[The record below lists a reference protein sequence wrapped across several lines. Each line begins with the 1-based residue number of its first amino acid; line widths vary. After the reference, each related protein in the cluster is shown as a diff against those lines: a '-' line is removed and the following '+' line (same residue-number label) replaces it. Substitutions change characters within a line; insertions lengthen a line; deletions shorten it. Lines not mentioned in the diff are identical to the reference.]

1 MQKVI
6 VGLSGGVDSSVAALL
21 LIEQGYEVEAL
32 FMRNWDSAMNQDL
45 LGNPDYDNE
54 ICPQE
59 EDYQDAL
66 DVANKLG
73 IRLHRHD
80 FIQEYWDDVFTYFL
94 EEYRRGRTPNPDIL
108 CNKYIK
114 FKAFLSVALSLGA
127 DFIAMGHYARVVN
140 FNGETRLLRGLD
152 NNKDQTYFL
161 CQLTQ
166 AQLSKTLFPV
176 GEMQKKEVRA
186 IAEKAGLV
194 TAKKKDSTG
203 ICFIG
208 ERHFSQ
214 FLSNYLP
221 SQPGPISTT
230 DGDILGEH
238 DGLMYYTIGQR
249 KGLRIGGSKIYGQDP
264 WFVVGKNLEKNIL
277 YIGQGIDHP
286 TLYSDS
292 CTVED
297 VNWIPSHK
305 FVGKKNLTA
314 KFRYRQIDVPVEIEF
329 IDDLTLQVR
338 FKELVRAVT
347 PGQAAVF
354 YDGEVCFGGG
364 TIATVYFENQRRM
377 Y

>member
-1 MQKVI
+1 MAKVI

-45 LGNPDYDNE
+45 LGNPDYNNE

-66 DVANKLG
+66 EVANKLH
-73 IRLHRHD
+73 IKLHRHD
-80 FIQEYWDDVFTYFL
+80 FIKEYWDDVFTYFL
-94 EEYRRGRTPNPDIL
+94 EEYKRGRTPNPDIL

-114 FKAFLSVALSLGA
+114 FKAFLNVAISLGA
-127 DFIAMGHYARVVN
+127 DYIAMGHYARVIHDGN
-140 FNGETRLLRGLD
+140 QTKLLRGLD
-152 NNKDQTYFL
+152 SNKDQTYFL

-166 AQLSKTLFPV
+166 KQLSKTLFPI
-176 GEMQKKEVRA
+176 GEMQKKEVRRV
-186 IAEKAGLV
+186 AENAGLI

-221 SQPGPISTT
+221 SKSGKISTL
-230 DGDILGEH
+230 DGDIIGEH
-238 DGLMYYTIGQR
+238 EGLMYYTIGQR
-249 KGLRIGGSKIYGQDP
+249 KGLRIGGSKVYGQEP
-264 WFVVGKNLEKNIL
+264 WFVIGKDLEKNIL
-277 YIGQGIDHP
+277 YVGQGIDHP
-286 TLYSDS
+286 NLYSDA
-292 CTVED
+292 CLVED
-297 VNWIPSHK
+297 VNWISNEH
-305 FVGKKNLTA
+305 FIGKRNLTA
-314 KFRYRQIDVPVEIEF
+314 KFRYRQMDVPVEIEF
-329 IDDLTLQVR
+329 LNSSTISVR

-354 YDGEVCFGGG
+354 YDGEVCLGGG
-364 TIATVYFENQRRM
+364 TISVVSFENQKRM